1 MFRSKS
7 RFGGKRCTSVH
18 CFRQHDF
25 AHTGGRRRRQLAG
38 FLFLMP
44 GFAGI
49 AVFYLIPFGD
59 VVRRSFLQASGGVFC
74 GMENYRTVLGNRAFL
89 LAAKNTMR
97 FVLVC
102 LPLLLVLSLLLA
114 LLINGLGSK
123 LKTVC
128 KSAFLL
134 PMAVPAASVV
144 LLWKLMFDVHG
155 FLNGL
160 LAPAGIQSVDW
171 MNTGAAFAVL
181 VFSYIWKNLGY
192 TIVLW
197 LAGLSGVPRGVYE
210 AAQIDGA
217 GRLACFFR
225 ITMPL
230 MRPMTFTIIVLS
242 LLNSFKVFREA
253 YLVSGNYPQEQI
265 YLLQHLFNNWF
276 VDLSIDK
283 MAAGSV
289 LLALVIGAIVAI
301 LQRGWERDD

>member
-1 MFRSKS
+1 MFRSKP
-7 RFGGKRCTSVH
+7 RQADRRGHRRLHPGCRQRGK
-18 CFRQHDF
+18 
-25 AHTGGRRRRQLAG
+25 LAG
-38 FLFLMP
+38 FLFLSP

-59 VVRRSFLQASGGVFC
+59 VVRRSFLQASGGTFC
-74 GMENYRTVLGNRAFL
+74 GVANYRTIFGNRAFR

-102 LPLLLVLSLLLA
+102 LPLLLVFSLLLA
-114 LLINGLGSK
+114 LLVNGLGSK
-123 LKTVC
+123 LKTVF

-155 FLNGL
+155 FVNGL
-160 LAPAGIQSVDW
+160 LALVGIQPVDW

-192 TIVLW
+192 TLVLW
-197 LAGLSGVPRGVYE
+197 LAGLSGVPGSVYE

-217 GRLACFFR
+217 GRLARFFW
-225 ITMPL
+225 ITLPL
-230 MRPMTFTIIVLS
+230 MKPMIFTIIVLS
-242 LLNSFKVFREA
+242 LLNSFKAFREA
-253 YLVSGNYPQEQI
+253 YLVSGNYPQENI

-289 LLALVIGAIVAI
+289 LLALVTGAIVGI
-301 LQRGWERDD
+301 LQHCWEEDG